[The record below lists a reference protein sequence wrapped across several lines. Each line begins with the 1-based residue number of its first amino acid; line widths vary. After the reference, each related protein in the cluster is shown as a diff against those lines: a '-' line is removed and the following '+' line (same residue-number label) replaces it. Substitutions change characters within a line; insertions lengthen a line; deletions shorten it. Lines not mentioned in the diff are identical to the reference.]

1 MQLRDHPLMTGKSV
15 FPTWPPKWT
24 ATDRDRDDKPVGEVG
39 ILEDVLMSNLV
50 DDKVFISMQ
59 CEGLRYMGFMSF
71 GDPPFCRQIYTLLKS
86 NVGRSI
92 KEIGDLS
99 FTL

>member
-1 MQLRDHPLMTGKSV
+1 MTHKGV
-15 FPTWPPKWT
+15 FSTWPPKWT

-50 DDKVFISMQ
+50 DNKLFIFMQ
-59 CEGLRYMGFMSF
+59 CEGLRYMGFMNF
-71 GDPPFCRQIYTLLKS
+71 DDPPFCRQIYSLLKS
-86 NVGRSI
+86 NLGLSI
-92 KEIGDLS
+92 KEIGDLDVS